1 MRQTGHEIIT
11 IIVPTVLFSD
21 IYVLLNFYLSGETE
35 VDVQKG
41 QTMARKKVKI
51 TISRGD
57 LGARYECRAQND
69 ALETPLV
76 SYVDLDVYGKT
87 FASSLI
93 TLKLLT
99 GCLREL
105 FVKKAILGEQPPY
118 SRL

>member
-1 MRQTGHEIIT
+1 MNVERPYGKPLMYLQS
-11 IIVPTVLFSD
+11 L
-21 IYVLLNFYLSGETE
+21 YLLVVFWHLCSSQLYLSGETE

-76 SYVDLDVYGKT
+76 SYVDLDVYG
-87 FASSLI
+87 
-93 TLKLLT
+93 
-99 GCLREL
+99 E
-105 FVKKAILGEQPPY
+105 
-118 SRL
+118 